1 MAIRS
6 QPSILHSVGIYL
18 RKEPTQT
25 RIIHSQEEIIKLQAE
40 TNMVEYEK
48 EAKPDREKREIP
60 LQKWRGQVTNPI
72 PACEKIDKMF
82 GSGGEAIIHYMWFEQ
97 GLKLFEQMLQNSPN
111 KTKEELLKELSDVQ
125 PQTGWGTATITIV
138 RPNPP
143 TIEIVVKD
151 PPVKTVKGS
160 QKHLIGSFWAGV
172 FTKYFNKQ
180 LTCKDFWYNSEKDEF
195 SCLITN

>member
-1 MAIRS
+1 M
-6 QPSILHSVGIYL
+6 QN
-18 RKEPTQT
+18 
-25 RIIHSQEEIIKLQAE
+25 E
-40 TNMVEYEK
+40 TNVVEHEKTEAEK
-48 EAKPDREKREIP
+48 EAKPNREKNNTPFNGLRT
-60 LQKWRGQVTNPI
+60 QVTNPI

-111 KTKEELLKELSDVQ
+111 KTKDELLKELIDAQ

-143 TIEIVVKD
+143 TIEIIVKN

-172 FTKYFNKQ
+172 LTKYFNKQ

-195 SCLITN
+195 SCLITS